1 MHNNLNDFVDD
12 IDKLVRREGISHQV
26 HEPCIPRS
34 TSKHLIQCTKST
46 YLSTE
51 GDFLNRF
58 EQKLQKL
65 TGSNKI
71 ILTNT
76 GTSALQV
83 ALNIINVNKKEV
95 LVPSM
100 TFVASTNAIIYNNGV
115 PHFIDCQK
123 DKISI
128 DHDALDTYLN
138 TITHIKNNKCFNT
151 KTGREIVG
159 LILVHG
165 YGYPANLDSIKKLCS
180 KYRLQIIEDAA
191 ACLGSYYKGNHLG
204 TMGRMGII
212 SFNGNKIITTGM
224 GGALICKRSSDYR
237 IAKHLVSTA
246 KVSPSYKYIH
256 DKIGY
261 NFRMANINA
270 ASGYGQLLNIKKI
283 LHKKVQLHKMY
294 HKLVSNYDFCDL
306 LESMPKEKPN
316 YWINNIVISSKNK
329 NFKNNLLKKLHSRG
343 IYAREIW
350 TPQHLLAMFKKYPRM
365 KLTNSVDMWKRTIS
379 LPSSVKL

>member
-1 MHNNLNDFVDD
+1 MHP
-12 IDKLVRREGISHQV
+12 S
-26 HEPCIPRS
+26 S

-151 KTGREIVG
+151 KTVEIVG

-165 YGYPANLDSIKKLCS
+165 Y
-180 KYRLQIIEDAA
+180 
-191 ACLGSYYKGNHLG
+191 SYQL
-204 TMGRMGII
+204 T
-212 SFNGNKIITTGM
+212 
-224 GGALICKRSSDYR
+224 LI
-237 IAKHLVSTA
+237 
-246 KVSPSYKYIH
+246 
-256 DKIGY
+256 
-261 NFRMANINA
+261 
-270 ASGYGQLLNIKKI
+270 QLK
-283 LHKKVQLHKMY
+283 
-294 HKLVSNYDFCDL
+294 NYAV
-306 LESMPKEKPN
+306 
-316 YWINNIVISSKNK
+316 NIVYRS
-329 NFKNNLLKKLHSRG
+329 LKMCNVSAHTTKV
-343 IYAREIW
+343 II
-350 TPQHLLAMFKKYPRM
+350 
-365 KLTNSVDMWKRTIS
+365 
-379 LPSSVKL
+379 